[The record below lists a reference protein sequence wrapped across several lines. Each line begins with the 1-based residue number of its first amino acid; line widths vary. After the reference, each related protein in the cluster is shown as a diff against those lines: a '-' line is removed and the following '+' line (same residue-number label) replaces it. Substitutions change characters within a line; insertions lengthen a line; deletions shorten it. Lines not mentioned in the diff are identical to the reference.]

1 MNIFNTSPQ
10 RHTESTVTN
19 EENNLEETQTQ
30 IETIDKRLLEIA
42 AENRKLEEDIAHT
55 EKNDGSY
62 PQDAQVAGRL
72 RGLRNMRDELAV
84 EKGKLLTEK
93 NETLAQK
100 YNLPIKEN
108 ATERPPE
115 GQQLNSANDDNIS
128 NAFDGSNDDRMH
140 LRHEAME
147 RARRGVSS

>member
-10 RHTESTVTN
+10 TRTESIITN
-19 EENNLEETQTQ
+19 EENSLEETQTQ
-30 IETIDKRLLEIA
+30 IEAIDKRLLEIA
-42 AENRKLEEDIAHT
+42 AEDRKLEEDIAYT

-93 NETLAQK
+93 NELLAK
-100 YNLPIKEN
+100 KGMLAKEPVS
-108 ATERPPE
+108 EE
-115 GQQLNSANDDNIS
+115 DLNKRYD
-128 NAFDGSNDDRMH
+128 
-140 LRHEAME
+140 
-147 RARRGVSS
+147 VSSNEEDFDNALRATGEESIRAKIDARVDKI